1 MEVPLG
7 TIYPLLNPKMVRR
20 PFFIFHKFSESGF
33 IVYSQAYTNT
43 YRPLSV
49 LKAKYDMVRK
59 YPEVV
64 GISIATHRIT
74 WTIGVLDLVSSYTNS
89 YEVWMEYGLQSIHK
103 NT

>member
-1 MEVPLG
+1 MS
-7 TIYPLLNPKMVRR
+7 TIKPQNGKET
-20 PFFIFHKFSESGF
+20 FFIFHKFSESGF

-43 YRPLSV
+43 YRPLSA

-74 WTIGVLDLVSSYTNS
+74 WTMGGLDLVGSYTNS

>member
-1 MEVPLG
+1 
-7 TIYPLLNPKMVRR
+7 MVRR
-20 PFFIFHKFSESGF
+20 PFFIFHKFFESGF

-64 GISIATHRIT
+64 GISIATQPDYVDDWGFGTGWFPIPTAMRYGWNMACRAST
-74 WTIGVLDLVSSYTNS
+74 KTLDFIPQKL
-89 YEVWMEYGLQSIHK
+89 LF
-103 NT
+103 

>member
-1 MEVPLG
+1 MF
-7 TIYPLLNPKMVRR
+7 TIKPQNGEKT
-20 PFFIFHKFSESGF
+20 FFIFHKFSESGF
-33 IVYSQAYTNT
+33 IVYSQAYINT
-43 YRPLSV
+43 YRPLSA

-64 GISIATHRIT
+64 GISIATHLIT
-74 WTIGVLDLVSSYTNS
+74 WTMGVLDLVSSYTNG

>member
-1 MEVPLG
+1 
-7 TIYPLLNPKMVRR
+7 MVRR

-43 YRPLSV
+43 YRPLSA

-64 GISIATHRIT
+64 GISIATQPDYVDDWGFGSGWFPIPTAMR
-74 WTIGVLDLVSSYTNS
+74 
-89 YEVWMEYGLQSIHK
+89 YGWNMACRASTK